1 MKKENEPVLLRFA
14 RFVVAMS
21 LLAGATAHADISF
34 DVVGVGANQYPIA
47 IAPFQNEVQQQQPV
61 TTVVSDDLT
70 RSGLFKVIGAGD
82 LSPVPYEQ
90 PQINFPAVTAKG
102 AQTILIGSITPQG
115 AQVSVKFR
123 LVDVASKQQLVGYE
137 LIVPPAKMRYA
148 AHKISDMIYEK
159 ITGFGPM
166 FNSRIAY
173 ITKQGKRFELQVAD
187 ADGFGSQAILASN
200 QPIMS
205 PKWSPD
211 GTRLA
216 YVSFEDQKPIVYVQ
230 DLLSGK
236 RWKAANF
243 WGSNSAPAWSPDGSK
258 LAVVLTKQ
266 GGSQIYLVDANG
278 TNSNPRRLTNTGD
291 INTEPSFTADGQ
303 IVFTSDRGGA
313 PQIYRMSA
321 SGGNAERLTFQG
333 GYNASGKVSPD
344 GKTLVFVTQQGG
356 GYKTAVMDMSTRQVQ
371 VLTDTSRDDSPT
383 FAPNGRMVLYETQLG
398 GKGVLAAVSSDGRV
412 KARLRAQAGD
422 VRQPAWG
429 PMLK

>member
-1 MKKENEPVLLRFA
+1 MLLRFA
-14 RFVVAMS
+14 RFVLAMS
-21 LLAGATAHADISF
+21 LLASAAARADISF

-82 LSPVPYEQ
+82 LSPVPYQ
-90 PQINFPAVTAKG
+90 PSQINFGAVAAKG
-102 AQTILIGSITPQG
+102 AQTVLIGNVSPSSNG
-115 AQVSVKFR
+115 QVSVKFW
-123 LVDVASKQQLVGYE
+123 LMDAASKQQLVGYE
-137 LIVPPAKMRYA
+137 LIVPPTKMRYA
-148 AHKISDMIYEK
+148 AHKISDMIYQK
-159 ITGFGPM
+159 ITGFGGM
-166 FNSRIAY
+166 FTSRIAY

-216 YVSFEDQKPIVYVQ
+216 YVSFEDQKPVVYIQ

-236 RWKAANF
+236 RWKASNF
-243 WGSNSAPAWSPDGSK
+243 KGSNSAPAWSPDGSK
-258 LAVVLTKQ
+258 LAVVLTRT
-266 GGSQIYLVDANG
+266 GGSQIYLVDASG
-278 TNSNPRRLTNTGD
+278 PNSNSSNARQLTNTGD

-303 IVFTSDRGGA
+303 IIFTSDRGGS
-313 PQIYRMSA
+313 PQIYRMSGN
-321 SGGNAERLTFQG
+321 GGAAERLTFQG
-333 GYNASGKVSPD
+333 SYNASGKVSAD
-344 GKTLVFVTQQGG
+344 GKSLVFVTQSG
-356 GYKTAVMDMSTRQVQ
+356 GYKVAIMDMSTRQVQ
-371 VLTDTSRDDSPT
+371 VLTDSSRDDSPT
-383 FAPNGRMVLYETQLG
+383 FAPNGRMVLYETQAG